1 MSTIQQVGLVGN
13 SVKVQRLPAA
23 SAATHQGGNRFYTL
37 VGSQE
42 GYITGHTY
50 HTILS
55 GDSYLW
61 EDATS
66 QGMLTVSSE
75 SEMTALLANENTRK
89 YVKYVGESGTYIKD
103 QIYEL
108 VSTADAV
115 SFYELP
121 TLENEGTSDD
131 IAEGKEFINSK
142 GEKIVG
148 TAKGGLILNK
158 YVYTFSGNNFDRLR
172 NIADNAKG
180 NINIAFVY
188 NNWLWYG
195 SLSFGR
201 PNASAS
207 YIVLSGIAIKADDKT
222 STDVMYVVA
231 DTGNNAIFTITDI
244 NGTKTRSTVTSGF
257 VFYVR
262 YYNDTEIT

>member
-23 SAATHQGGNRFYTL
+23 SAATYQGGNRFYTL

-121 TLENEGTSDD
+121 SLENEGTSDD

-148 TAKGGLILNK
+148 TAKMSNVEIITGSILPDTSGASSIIIASIPRRPKIIAAYSNGISSSSSIWAI
-158 YVYTFSGNNFDRLR
+158 VSDPACANEGATSNSMWIFSGSTTITSKRYWGTFDYDETNQTVTL
-172 NIADNAKG
+172 NAG
-180 NINIAFVY
+180 D
-188 NNWLWYG
+188 
-195 SLSFGR
+195 SLSFLR
-201 PNASAS
+201 FPLPYA
-207 YIVLSGIAIKADDKT
+207 IA
-222 STDVMYVVA
+222 Y
-231 DTGNNAIFTITDI
+231 
-244 NGTKTRSTVTSGF
+244 
-257 VFYVR
+257 
-262 YYNDTEIT
+262 